1 MAVLLTRTRN
11 GKRHEPAIIRCAV
24 YARVSVDDGPDQV
37 LSSTEAQQEAVL
49 AYIASQRHA
58 GWIALPDVYE
68 DRGFSGGDTRRPAFQ
83 RLLRDVES
91 GEVDRIV
98 VHRIDRLSRSL
109 ADFVRIM
116 ETLDRH
122 GVGLVSVTQQ
132 LDTTTSMGKLTMNLL
147 FSFAEFEREMI
158 CERTRDKMRAARRRG
173 QWTGGVPV
181 LGYDVADGGGRLVVN
196 EGEAE
201 RVRAIISTYLETRS
215 LSATIAEIRRRG
227 WTTKRWVS
235 ASGKAHGGGEFGK
248 STLQKLLTNPLYVGR
263 IRAGDEI
270 VDAEHEAIVDVET
283 FEAAQACLQGNRVT
297 NGSAPKTKR
306 TAMLAGLLRCS
317 ACDSAMTRSCTTKGR
332 RRYAYYVCV
341 SRQKEGTHVCPTAPV
356 AAGEIEAF
364 VVDQIRGI
372 GSDPKLIAAVVASA
386 KAQAKA
392 RAKELANDVRM
403 LDAEIKQMRG
413 ELSRAR
419 GDADDDRIA
428 EVARRLKTTERRRR
442 VAHETLVAARGRAIN
457 RTGVSEALSEFD
469 ALWARLTAREK
480 HEALALL
487 VERVEYDGASGEV
500 AITFREEA
508 ASLLPG
514 GHP

>member
-1 MAVLLTRTRN
+1 MAALSTTSRN
-11 GKRHEPAIIRCAV
+11 GSRTKPTTVRCGV
-24 YARVSVDDGPDQV
+24 YCRISVDDGPDQA

-58 GWIALPDVYE
+58 GWTALPDVYE

-83 RLLRDVES
+83 RLLRDVEA

-132 LDTTTSMGKLTMNLL
+132 LDTTSSMGKLTLNLL

-158 CERTRDKMRAARRRG
+158 RERTRDKMRAARRRG

-181 LGYDVADGGGRLVVN
+181 LGYDIAEGRLVVN
-196 EGEAE
+196 EAEAE
-201 RVRAIISTYLETRS
+201 RVRAIFSTYLETRS
-215 LSATIAEIRRRG
+215 LSSTIGEIRRRG

-235 ASGKAHGGGEFGK
+235 AAGKAHGGGEFGK

-283 FEAAQACLQGNRVT
+283 FEAVQACLAGNRVT
-297 NGSAPKTKR
+297 NGSAPRTKR
-306 TAMLAGLLRCS
+306 TALLAGILRCS
-317 ACDSAMTRSCTTKGR
+317 ACDAAMTRTATVKR
-332 RRYAYYVCV
+332 RRSYAYYTCV
-341 SRQKEGTHVCPTAPV
+341 RRQKEGAHVCPTAPV
-356 AAGEIEAF
+356 AASEIEAF
-364 VVDQIRGI
+364 VVDQVRGI

-392 RAKELANDVRM
+392 RVKELANDVRM
-403 LDAEIKQMRG
+403 FDAEIKQLRG

-419 GDADDDRIA
+419 HDADDDRLA
-428 EVARRLKTTERRRR
+428 EITRRLKGTERRRR
-442 VAHETLVAARGRAIN
+442 VAHETLVAVRSRTIN

-469 ALWARLTAREK
+469 ALWGRLTAREK

-500 AITFREEA
+500 AITFREGA
-508 ASLLPG
+508 VSLLPG
-514 GHP
+514 GRP

>member
-1 MAVLLTRTRN
+1 MAVLSTTSRN
-11 GKRHEPAIIRCAV
+11 GKGVEPAVVRCAV
-24 YARVSVDDGPDQV
+24 YTRVSVDDAPDQAF
-37 LSSTEAQQEAVL
+37 SSTEAQQEAVR
-49 AYIASQRHA
+49 AYVASQRHA
-58 GWIALPDVYE
+58 GWTALPDVYE

-83 RLLRDVES
+83 RLLRDVEA

-132 LDTTTSMGKLTMNLL
+132 LDTTSSMGKLTMNLL
-147 FSFAEFEREMI
+147 FSFSEFERSMI

-181 LGYDVADGGGRLVVN
+181 LGYDIADGGGRLVVN

-201 RVRAIISTYLETRS
+201 RVRAVFGMYLATRS
-215 LSATIAEIRRRG
+215 LSATVAELRRRG
-227 WTTKRWVS
+227 WTTKRWTS
-235 ASGKAHGGGEFGK
+235 AAGKTYGGNDFGK
-248 STLQKLLTNPLYVGR
+248 STLQKLLTNVLYVGR
-263 IRAGDEI
+263 IRAGDE
-270 VDAEHEAIVDVET
+270 VVEAEHEAIVDVET
-283 FEAAQACLQGNRVT
+283 FEAVQACLQGNRVI
-297 NGSAPKTKR
+297 NGSAPRTKR
-306 TAMLAGLLRCS
+306 TALLAGLLRCS
-317 ACDSAMTRSCTTKGR
+317 ACDAAMTRTATTKGR
-332 RRYAYYVCV
+332 RRYKYYTCV
-341 SRQKEGTHVCPTAPV
+341 RRQKEGAHVCATAPV

-364 VVDQIRGI
+364 VIDQIRGI
-372 GSDPKLIAAVVASA
+372 GSDPKLIAATVASA

-392 RAKELANDVRM
+392 RAKELANDVRL

-413 ELSRAR
+413 ELNRAR
-419 GDADDDRIA
+419 GDADDDRIT
-428 EVARRLKTTERRRR
+428 EITRRVKTTEHRRR
-442 VAHETLVAARGRAIN
+442 VAQETLTAVRGRAIN
-457 RTGVSEALSEFD
+457 RTGVSEAMSQFD

-514 GHP
+514 GGP